1 MILELWL
8 LCLWQAWCG
17 ACGHEWH
24 GWRCRTCGMERH

>member
-1 MILELWL
+1 MILE
-8 LCLWQAWCG
+8 LWQAWCG